1 MEDSLSRM
9 RRAGHVVKAISTT
22 GPGSAAEIAKRCVDH
37 SADLILVAG
46 GDGTINEVANGM
58 IYSDVPLAIL
68 PGGTANVLAMETGI
82 GRWML
87 QAADHIGDWI
97 PERIAVGLHTDGF
110 ERPPRYFL
118 LMCGAGLDAHI
129 VYHISASLK
138 AALGKASYWI
148 GGFSQL
154 GRKFPEFDVEVGGK
168 TYRCSF
174 ALISRVRNYG
184 GDLNI
189 APSISMLDNEFE
201 VVLFSGNSSFRYLGY
216 MLGVVTGR
224 LDRTPGVTVLRT
236 GTVSLSASDSRIY
249 THVDGEYAGPVPATL
264 QIVPKA
270 LKLLFP
276 PRYRERYAAAANARE
291 WTTSLTR

>member
-1 MEDSLSRM
+1 M
-9 RRAGHVVKAISTT
+9 RKAGHTVKAISTT
-22 GPGSAAEIAKRCVDH
+22 GPGSAAEIAKRCIEL

-58 IYSDVPLAIL
+58 VYSDVPLAIL

-87 QAADHIGDWI
+87 QSSDRLSDWV
-97 PERIAVGLHTDGF
+97 PERIAVGLLTDGF

-138 AALGKASYWI
+138 AALGKVSYWI

-154 GRKFPEFDVEVGGK
+154 GRSFPEFDVEVDGQIH
-168 TYRCSF
+168 RVSF

-189 APSISMLDNEFE
+189 APTVSLLDDEFE
-201 VVLFSGNSSFRYLGY
+201 VVLFSGRSSLRYLGY
-216 MLGVVTGR
+216 MLGVMLGR
-224 LDRTPGVTVLRT
+224 VANTDGVRVLRT
-236 GTVSLSASDSRIY
+236 RTLQLTAPDDGRIY
-249 THVDGEYAGPVPATL
+249 TQVDGEYAGPLPATL

-270 LKLLFP
+270 LTLLLP
-276 PRYRERYAAAANARE
+276 PRYRERYAAANSSRE
-291 WTTSLTR
+291 WTISLTR

>member
-1 MEDSLSRM
+1 M
-9 RRAGHVVKAISTT
+9 RSAGHSVKALSTT
-22 GPGSAAEIAKRCVDH
+22 GPGSAAEIARRCIDL

-58 IYSDVPLAIL
+58 IHSGVPLGIL

-82 GRWML
+82 GSRML
-87 QAADHIGDWI
+87 QSANCLGDWV
-97 PERIAVGLHTDGF
+97 PERVAVGVHSDGL

-129 VYHISASLK
+129 VYNISAPLK
-138 AALGKASYWI
+138 AALGKVSYWI

-154 GRKFPEFDVEVGGK
+154 GRRFPEFDVQANGQ

-189 APSISMLDNEFE
+189 APTVSLLDNEFE
-201 VVLFSGNSSFRYLGY
+201 LVLFSGTSSFRYLNY

-224 LDRTPGVTVLRT
+224 VDRTPGVTVLRT
-236 GTVSLSASDSRIY
+236 STVHLSAANDRRIY
-249 THVDGEYAGPVPATL
+249 TQVDGEYAGPLPATV

-270 LKLLFP
+270 LNLLLP
-276 PRYRERYAAAANARE
+276 PRYRDRYAAAGAARE

>member
-1 MEDSLSRM
+1 M
-9 RRAGHVVKAISTT
+9 RSAGHLVKEISTT
-22 GPGSAAEIAKRCVDH
+22 GPGSASEIAKRCIDL

-82 GRWML
+82 GSHTL
-87 QAADHIGDWI
+87 QAAENLADWV
-97 PERIAVGLHTDGF
+97 PERIAVGVLSDGL

-129 VYHISASLK
+129 VYNISASLK
-138 AALGKASYWI
+138 AALGKVSYWI

-154 GRKFPEFDVEVGGK
+154 GRRFPEFDVEANGQ

-189 APSISMLDNEFE
+189 APTISMLDDEFE
-201 VVLFSGNSSFRYLGY
+201 VVLFAGNNSFRYLSY
-216 MLGVVTGR
+216 MLGVVAGR
-224 LDRTPGVTVLRT
+224 VARTPGVTVLRT
-236 GTVSLSASDSRIY
+236 GTVHLKAGDRRIY
-249 THVDGEYAGPVPATL
+249 TQVDGEYSGPLPATI

-270 LKLLFP
+270 LNLLLP
-276 PRYRERYAAAANARE
+276 PGYRSSYTAAAAANARE
-291 WTTSLTR
+291 WTASLTR

>member
-1 MEDSLSRM
+1 M
-9 RRAGHVVKAISTT
+9 RRDGHVVKSISTT
-22 GPGSAAEIAKRCVDH
+22 GPGSAAEIAKRCVDLD
-37 SADLILVAG
+37 ADLIVVAG

-87 QAADHIGDWI
+87 QASDHIGDWT
-97 PERIAVGLHTDGF
+97 PEKIAVGVHSDGL

-138 AALGKASYWI
+138 AALGKMSYWI

-154 GRKFPEFDVEVGGK
+154 GRKFPEFDVEVDGK
-168 TYRCSF
+168 AYRCSF

-189 APSISMLDNEFE
+189 APTISLLDDEFE
-201 VVLFSGNSSFRYLGY
+201 VVLFAGDSSFRYLGY
-216 MLGVVTGR
+216 MFGVITGR

-236 GTVSLSASDSRIY
+236 GTVHLQASDRRIY
-249 THVDGEYAGPVPATL
+249 TQVDGEYAGPLPATV

-270 LKLLFP
+270 LNLLLP
-276 PRYRERYAAAANARE
+276 PRYRSRYAAATANARE